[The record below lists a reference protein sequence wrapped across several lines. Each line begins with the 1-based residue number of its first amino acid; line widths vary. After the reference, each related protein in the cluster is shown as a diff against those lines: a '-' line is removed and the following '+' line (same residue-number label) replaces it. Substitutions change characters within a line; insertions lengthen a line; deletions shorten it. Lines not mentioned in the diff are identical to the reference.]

1 MLENSGFFWIPDLS
15 FPNFELGLSWI
26 ADLWSA
32 GEYGRL
38 LAYFVLPVLLI
49 VSQIFMQ
56 KWMTPSTGDSEQ
68 AKMMQNMSL
77 FMTLFFG
84 YFTLQVPAGLSLYW
98 VTSNLLQILQQWAV
112 TRFFLQKPQV
122 ALATRAGDAKA
133 ADIPTTDV
141 KKTAEVKLQS
151 SPSVKPRIFTGKNV
165 EEAIAEG
172 LRVLGLN
179 LAEAEIEIISRG
191 SRGIFGLGSEPA
203 QVRIKSRRMNATPPV
218 EATVISVPPS
228 TEEAKQDSLGHQPA
242 ATPDAG
248 PVSQSIETSVAA
260 FPPGETESEE
270 KGEPGEAA
278 ETLTAEEEERLTQL
292 ASELLGNVVRL
303 MGFEAR
309 VIAEWHEPDA
319 DNDQRYLL
327 LNLHGKDL
335 TPLIGRR
342 GETLNNLQ
350 YLVRLMV
357 NQRLHRWKNIVVDV
371 EGYRRRRMEHLA
383 QLALRS
389 AQQVAQTGRA
399 LALEPMPASE
409 RRIIHLT
416 LRDHPDV
423 ITESSGEGERRKV
436 QILPR
441 KQT

>member
-1 MLENSGFFWIPDLS
+1 MAE
-15 FPNFELGLSWI
+15 
-26 ADLWSA
+26 
-32 GEYGRL
+32 
-38 LAYFVLPVLLI
+38 
-49 VSQIFMQ
+49 
-56 KWMTPSTGDSEQ
+56 
-68 AKMMQNMSL
+68 
-77 FMTLFFG
+77 
-84 YFTLQVPAGLSLYW
+84 
-98 VTSNLLQILQQWAV
+98 
-112 TRFFLQKPQV
+112 PQ
-122 ALATRAGDAKA
+122 
-133 ADIPTTDV
+133 
-141 KKTAEVKLQS
+141 
-151 SPSVKPRIFTGKNV
+151 IFTGKNV

-203 QVRIKSRRMNATPPV
+203 QVRIKPRRVNATPPL
-218 EATVISVPPS
+218 ETTAIPASLS
-228 TEEAKQDSLGHQPA
+228 TEETKQDNLGHQPVA
-242 ATPDAG
+242 ALDTGSA
-248 PVSQSIETSVAA
+248 SQSIDSQSTDTSVAA
-260 FPPGETESEE
+260 FLPEE
-270 KGEPGEAA
+270 AEEEAKGEPGEAT
-278 ETLTAEEEERLTQL
+278 ESSPVEEEEQL
-292 ASELLGNVVRL
+292 AQLAGELLGNVVRL

-309 VIAEWHEPDA
+309 IVAEWHEPDA

-335 TPLIGRR
+335 APLIGRR

-441 KQT
+441 KQA

>member
-1 MLENSGFFWIPDLS
+1 MAE
-15 FPNFELGLSWI
+15 
-26 ADLWSA
+26 
-32 GEYGRL
+32 
-38 LAYFVLPVLLI
+38 
-49 VSQIFMQ
+49 
-56 KWMTPSTGDSEQ
+56 
-68 AKMMQNMSL
+68 
-77 FMTLFFG
+77 
-84 YFTLQVPAGLSLYW
+84 
-98 VTSNLLQILQQWAV
+98 
-112 TRFFLQKPQV
+112 PQ
-122 ALATRAGDAKA
+122 
-133 ADIPTTDV
+133 
-141 KKTAEVKLQS
+141 
-151 SPSVKPRIFTGKNV
+151 IFTGKNV

-203 QVRIKSRRMNATPPV
+203 QVRIKPRRMNAAPPL
-218 EATVISVPPS
+218 ETTVIPAPPS
-228 TEEAKQDSLGHQPA
+228 AEEAKPDNLVHQPA
-242 ATPDAG
+242 AKLDAS
-248 PVSQSIETSVAA
+248 PVSPSIDTSVAA
-260 FPPGETESEE
+260 FLPEEAEEEE
-270 KGEPGEAA
+270 KGEPAEAT
-278 ETLTAEEEERLTQL
+278 ELPTAEEEEQLAQL

-309 VIAEWHEPDA
+309 VVAEWHEPDA

-335 TPLIGRR
+335 APLIGRR

-441 KQT
+441 KQA

>member
-1 MLENSGFFWIPDLS
+1 MAE
-15 FPNFELGLSWI
+15 
-26 ADLWSA
+26 
-32 GEYGRL
+32 
-38 LAYFVLPVLLI
+38 
-49 VSQIFMQ
+49 
-56 KWMTPSTGDSEQ
+56 
-68 AKMMQNMSL
+68 
-77 FMTLFFG
+77 
-84 YFTLQVPAGLSLYW
+84 
-98 VTSNLLQILQQWAV
+98 
-112 TRFFLQKPQV
+112 PQV
-122 ALATRAGDAKA
+122 
-133 ADIPTTDV
+133 
-141 KKTAEVKLQS
+141 
-151 SPSVKPRIFTGKNV
+151 FTGKNV

-172 LRVLGLN
+172 LRALGLD

-203 QVRIKSRRMNATPPV
+203 QVRIRPRRINAAPPL
-218 EATVISVPPS
+218 ETTVIPTLSS
-228 TEEAKQDSLGHQPA
+228 AEERKAENLGHHPA
-242 ATPDAG
+242 AIPDAG
-248 PVSQSIETSVAA
+248 TVSQSTEASAA
-260 FPPGETESEE
+260 VPS
-270 KGEPGEAA
+270 GEAA
-278 ETLTAEEEERLTQL
+278 SEEESELGETKEALTDEDEEQLTQL
-292 ASELLGNVVRL
+292 ASELLANVVRL

-309 VIAEWHEPDA
+309 IVAEWHEPDA
-319 DNDQRYLL
+319 DTDQRYLL

-371 EGYRRRRMEHLA
+371 EGYRRRRMEHLS

-399 LALEPMPASE
+399 LALEPMSASE

-441 KQT
+441 RRT